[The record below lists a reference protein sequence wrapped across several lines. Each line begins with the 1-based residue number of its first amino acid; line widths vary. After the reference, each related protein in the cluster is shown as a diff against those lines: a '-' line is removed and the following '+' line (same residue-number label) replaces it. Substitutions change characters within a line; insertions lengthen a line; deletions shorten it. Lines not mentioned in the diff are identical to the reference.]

1 MTMAVT
7 ATSVRQPGFAR
18 RWTQGAQGS
27 AAQVGCTISGPR
39 RTAPRAARSGA
50 RVVRRQRYG
59 FSVVA
64 HGGVATGSSRA
75 GASEWATAPEWAAAN
90 NVVPLDAPIKAPS
103 VHQVIEVAL
112 AMQNQ
117 MHHWHYVCPA
127 WGSTGECRSGQLCE

>member
-18 RWTQGAQGS
+18 SWSWGAQGS
-27 AAQVGCTISGPR
+27 AAQGGRTVSAPR
-39 RTAPRAARSGA
+39 IGAPRAARSGA
-50 RVVRRQRYG
+50 GVVRRQRHG

-64 HGGVATGSSRA
+64 HGGAATGSSRA

-103 VHQVIEVAL
+103 VHQVTEIAL
-112 AMQNQ
+112 ATQD
-117 MHHWHYVCPA
+117 
-127 WGSTGECRSGQLCE
+127 